1 MTAILEIFLI
11 SFSLAMDA
19 VSVSIAG
26 GMKSQAAK
34 TIHALKVAT
43 FFGIFQ
49 AVMPIIGWLTGEVA
63 KEFVGDINHWIAFIL
78 LGAIGIKM
86 IYEALNSS
94 GAEKRNIFDTKILLI
109 LSVATSIDALVV
121 GITLNVLKT
130 PFFISIATIGIVTFI
145 LSFLGF
151 LFGKRLGIIFG
162 KRVEI
167 LGGAVLILIGLKILI
182 ERLI

>member
-1 MTAILEIFLI
+1 MTGILEVFFI
-11 SFSLAMDA
+11 SLSLAMDA

-26 GMKSQAAK
+26 GMKSQKAK
-34 TIHALKVAT
+34 IAHALKVAA

-49 AVMPIIGWLTGEVA
+49 AVMPVFGWLIGEVA
-63 KEFVGDINHWIAFIL
+63 KGFIGAVDHWIAFIL
-78 LGAIGIKM
+78 LGMIGIKM
-86 IYEALNSS
+86 IYEALNNS
-94 GAEKRNIFDTKILLI
+94 GEEKRNIYNTKILLI
-109 LSVATSIDALVV
+109 LSVATSIDALIV

-130 PFFISIATIGIVTFI
+130 PFLMSIATIGIVTFI

-151 LFGKRLGIIFG
+151 LFGKQLGTIFG

-182 ERLI
+182 EHLI